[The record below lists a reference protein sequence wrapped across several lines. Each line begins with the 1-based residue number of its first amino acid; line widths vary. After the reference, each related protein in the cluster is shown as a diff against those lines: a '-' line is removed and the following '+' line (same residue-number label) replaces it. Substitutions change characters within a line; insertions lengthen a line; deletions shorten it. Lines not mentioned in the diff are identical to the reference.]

1 MFLLLLFVY
10 SSFIFLIRFSNQS
23 KLSKRMLYVIISYW
37 MLSLVISSLNP
48 YHLNPVSVDTYFWM
62 VVNVG
67 SFLTG
72 YLLYNQHINSVKF
85 KPASNFNIDSLF
97 KSKWFLLLLIT
108 CTLFTLYIFY
118 QQRLIVLSYNIG
130 YLRENFAELMFTD
143 KPLLSFVYMTLL
155 KAFYDFS
162 LFLAFYLLVYKR
174 DYVKIVLLLI
184 FIVPFIFLSGGRTR
198 ALMLSFYLI
207 FVLICNN
214 TFNNF
219 SDTKFQINF
228 RIKPVIFSVL
238 GIVLIFILFSYTS
251 MLRLG
256 YTDLSL
262 EGFGLGVDKSL
273 MQMCTYS
280 VGPFRA
286 FDQAIDKDYLDLVG
300 GLKYGQAS
308 IGGIES
314 FLERIFRHAFG
325 VQLPN
330 VNKSTLV
337 FLQEEVINVGTNEV
351 TDFNFAYT
359 NAIYHYFDFGYIGI
373 IVWPFLFGLFFSK
386 YSSIAERYPSIP
398 AFALLSFLFEIA
410 LYSVFSLLTVQP
422 FAMPY
427 IICLIVLIKL
437 NVKKQKTLNRKLLS
451 APKNI

>member
-1 MFLLLLFVY
+1 MIFLLLFLY
-10 SSFIFLIRFSNQS
+10 SSFLFLIRLSNQS

-67 SFLTG
+67 SFLAG
-72 YLLYNQHINSVKF
+72 YLLYNQRVISPKF
-85 KPASNFNIDSLF
+85 KPVPDINFDGFF
-97 KSKWFLLLLIT
+97 KSKWFIILLAT

-130 YLRENFAELMFTD
+130 YLRENFAELMFKD
-143 KPLLSFVYMTLL
+143 RPLLSFVYMTLL

-174 DYVKIVLLLI
+174 DYVKILSLLI
-184 FIVPFIFLSGGRTR
+184 FIIPFIFLSGGRTR
-198 ALMLSFYLI
+198 ALMLSFYFI
-207 FVLICNN
+207 FILICNN
-214 TFNNF
+214 TFNKF
-219 SDTKFQINF
+219 SDTKVHISF
-228 RIKPVIFSVL
+228 KPKSVIFTVL

-256 YTDLSL
+256 YTDFTF
-262 EGFGLGVDKSL
+262 EGFGEGVDKSL

-286 FDQAIDKDYLDLVG
+286 FDQAITKDYLDLVG

-308 IGGIES
+308 IGGLES
-314 FLERIFRHAFG
+314 FLERIVRHAFG
-325 VQLPN
+325 IQLPN
-330 VNKSTLV
+330 VNNSTLV
-337 FLQEEVINVGTNEV
+337 FLEETSVVVGTNEV

-373 IVWPFLFGLFFSK
+373 IIWPFLFGLFFSK
-386 YSSIAERYPSIP
+386 YCTIAEKYPSIP

-427 IICLIVLIKL
+427 IICLLILINL
-437 NVKKQKTLNRKLLS
+437 NVKKQKTRKQQFLRV
-451 APKNI
+451 